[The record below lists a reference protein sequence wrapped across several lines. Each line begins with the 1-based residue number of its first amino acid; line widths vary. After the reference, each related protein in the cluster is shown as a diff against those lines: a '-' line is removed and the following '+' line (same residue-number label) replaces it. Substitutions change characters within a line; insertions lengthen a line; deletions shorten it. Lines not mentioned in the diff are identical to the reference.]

1 MCYEERACQLL
12 KFSMSQEIKKRVS
25 CSFDYWELSKI
36 LFDVLPE
43 NQSGFI
49 YLLPKIVQS
58 AKFEAK
64 YFCDEKRLRPFLQ
77 RPPFKGCS
85 GSKFHYRYS
94 LQLFLSKSYSFH
106 LFFSDR
112 NNPGDFISGTGHCEK
127 VLDLCQCYEAKFL
140 FHKLKPNI
148 SSKFWASSS
157 SMMAASYR
165 KARFDH

>member
-1 MCYEERACQLL
+1 M
-12 KFSMSQEIKKRVS
+12 
-25 CSFDYWELSKI
+25 

-43 NQSGFI
+43 TNLVL

-106 LFFSDR
+106 LFFLAT
-112 NNPGDFISGTGHCEK
+112 GTIQAILSLGQ
-127 VLDLCQCYEAKFL
+127 VFARKF
-140 FHKLKPNI
+140 
-148 SSKFWASSS
+148 
-157 SMMAASYR
+157 
-165 KARFDH
+165 

>member
-1 MCYEERACQLL
+1 MLRWASLST
-12 KFSMSQEIKKRVS
+12 FEI
-25 CSFDYWELSKI
+25 
-36 LFDVLPE
+36 FDVAGDQKKGLLQLWSLRALKNFIWCTTR

-112 NNPGDFISGTGHCEK
+112 NNLGDFISGTGLCEK